1 MQPCA
6 SFAQFYRTCS
16 DSSRRELLMDECI
29 ACVDNAVSHIRSAW
43 SGQPRVLVMAGTGL
57 SDCAGF
63 VAEEVSLLYK
73 EIPGF
78 PLATVE
84 SHKGRLLCGDVSGT
98 KVLVMQGR
106 FHLYEGYSPWEVT
119 LPIRVARAL
128 GADTLVVTNA
138 SGGLNPTFKEG
149 SVMVIRDHLNLTGEN
164 PLAGPN
170 VDAWGL
176 RFPAMI
182 HAYDT
187 FLADT
192 ALAEASNMGIPV
204 CDGVYAGLKGPS
216 LETPAEMRWLKTIG
230 ADSVGFST
238 VMETIAANHAGMK
251 TLGLS
256 MITNINDPDN
266 PEEATVEKVLAT
278 AEKAMPGFER
288 LLRQVIGKLGD
299 RA

>member
-1 MQPCA
+1 
-6 SFAQFYRTCS
+6 
-16 DSSRRELLMDECI
+16 MDECI
-29 ACVDNAVSHIRSAW
+29 TRVDHAVSHIKASW
-43 SGQPRVLVMAGTGL
+43 PVQPRILLMAGTGL

-63 VAEEVSLLYK
+63 VDEEASFLY
-73 EIPGF
+73 EDIPGF

-106 FHLYEGYSPWEVT
+106 FHLYEGYSPGEVT

-128 GADTLVVTNA
+128 GAGTLIVTNA
-138 SGGLNPTFKEG
+138 SGGLNPTFKQG
-149 SVMVIRDHLNLTGEN
+149 SLMVIRDHLNLTGEN

-187 FLADT
+187 SLADT
-192 ALAEASNMGIPV
+192 ALSEATNMGIPV
-204 CDGVYAGLKGPS
+204 CEGVYAGLRGPS

-238 VMETIAANHAGMK
+238 VMETIAATHAGMK

-278 AEKAMPGFER
+278 ADKAMPGLER